1 MKYRTLST
9 CAAALALVACG
20 GGGSSGGGDA
30 VPPVTTPSNNT
41 SGTLA
46 LSLADAP
53 ACGFDHV
60 YVTVQKVRVNA
71 SADAS
76 EDGAGW
82 TDLTVGPTQRF
93 DLLTLRNGVLAS
105 LGQMPLAAGHYAQLR
120 LVLAENSTAT
130 PLANSVVPSGGSEV
144 ALKTPSGQTSGLKL
158 NANIDI
164 AANQLADFVIDF
176 DACKSVV
183 TAGNSG
189 QYLLKPVVSVVPN
202 LQSGVSGYVDASV
215 ANGGTTVSLQQGGV
229 VLKATTPEASGRFV
243 LVPVAAGNY
252 DLVVKAT
259 ARATLVVTGVPVAA
273 SAVTAVSTSAAPLT
287 PAAASDG
294 QATGSVKAAGVAAT
308 AGVWAT
314 QQLTGGR
321 VVTIAETL
329 SDSTT
334 GVYTLRLPAAPPWV
348 ATYAAPPALLNFSAG
363 ASGVDLLYT
372 LNASL
377 NGSTQVVTPV
387 VVTAG
392 GVTPVNFSF

>member
-1 MKYRTLST
+1 MKYPTLSA
-9 CAAALALVACG
+9 CAAALVLVACG
-20 GGGSSGGGDA
+20 GGGDDGGA
-30 VPPVTTPSNNT
+30 PVVTTPSNNI

-46 LSLADAP
+46 LSLTDAP

-93 DLLTLRNGVLAS
+93 DLLELQNGVLAS
-105 LGQMPLAAGHYAQLR
+105 LGQVPLAVGHYAQLR

-164 AANQLADFVIDF
+164 AANQLADFVLDF

-183 TAGNSG
+183 SAGNSG

-202 LQSGVSGYVDASV
+202 LLSGVSGYVDASV
-215 ANGGTTVSLQQGGV
+215 ANGGTVVSLQQGGV

-243 LVPVAAGNY
+243 LAPVAAGTY

-259 ARATLVVTGVPVAA
+259 SRATLVVTGVPVTA

-287 PAAASDG
+287 PVAAVDG
-294 QATGSVKAAGVAAT
+294 QVLGSVKAADVAAT
-308 AGVWAT
+308 AGVRAT
-314 QQLTGGR
+314 QQLSGGR

-334 GVYTLRLPAAPPWV
+334 GAYTLRLPAAPPWV
-348 ATYAAPPALLNFSAG
+348 ATYAAPPAMLNFISG

-372 LNASL
+372 LNANL
-377 NGSTQVVTPV
+377 NGTTQVMTPV